1 MQTILNTIKATEGV
15 KSVNLHAATG
25 RYYINLRGNGGSF
38 RGERTSKLYLTA
50 EGKLVFEC
58 GKGTRS
64 SAYDEQYYAVKAAIA
79 SAVAL

>member
-15 KSVNLHAATG
+15 KSINLHEATG
-25 RYYINLRGNGGSF
+25 RHYINLRGNGGSYA
-38 RGERTSKLYLTA
+38 GEKSSKLYLTA

-64 SAYDEQYYAVKAAIA
+64 GAYDDQRHAVEAALE
-79 SAVAL
+79 VR

>member
-1 MQTILNTIKATEGV
+1 MQNIINAIKSVEGV
-15 KSVNLHAATG
+15 KSINLHEATN

-38 RGERTSKLYLTA
+38 RGEQTSKLYLTS

-64 SAYDEQYYAVKAAIA
+64 GAYDDQRHAVEAAIA
-79 SAVAL
+79 AL